1 MKTESRSLV
10 TEIDWGMIF
19 SLGIAAASL
28 TIAMLLIN

>member
-1 MKTESRSLV
+1 MKTEPRSFI
-10 TEIDWGMIF
+10 TEIDWEMIF